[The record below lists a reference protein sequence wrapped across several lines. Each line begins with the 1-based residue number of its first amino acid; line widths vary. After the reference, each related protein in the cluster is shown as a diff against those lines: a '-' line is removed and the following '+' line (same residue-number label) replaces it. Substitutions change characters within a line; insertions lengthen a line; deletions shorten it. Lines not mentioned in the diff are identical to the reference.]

1 LWIVNDGSLALIREA
16 KMTPPIRALWTPIAC
31 KRADQRSYKPEVL
44 QGGGPAALALRSR
57 EMTLTTSSEVTEHP
71 HVLVSVRSFEPS
83 HQVEQDL
90 AAVRTECPI
99 AGLTASRG

>member
-1 LWIVNDGSLALIREA
+1 MQKSRPEVLRTRGPTN
-16 KMTPPIRALWTPIAC
+16 
-31 KRADQRSYKPEVL
+31 QRSYKE
-44 QGGGPAALALRSR
+44 GGPAALALRSR